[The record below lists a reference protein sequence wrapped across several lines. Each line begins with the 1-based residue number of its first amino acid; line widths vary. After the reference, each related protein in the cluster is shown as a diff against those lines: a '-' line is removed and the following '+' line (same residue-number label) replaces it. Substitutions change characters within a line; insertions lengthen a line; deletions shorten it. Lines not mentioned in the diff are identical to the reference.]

1 MKRFQ
6 RGIDFIE
13 GHLFEPFTLDD
24 VASAAALST
33 YHFARTFRVLM
44 GETVMDYARR
54 RRLVLAAV
62 RLVDEDVRI
71 IDLAL
76 ASKFES
82 QEAFARAFKR
92 QFHKTPG
99 EWRKSGARLMAN
111 TLNAPDLSQLVHTK
125 EKITMEP
132 KFVETQE
139 FKVVGLM
146 ANFNDETKSSIPDLW
161 SVFAP
166 RMGEIT
172 ARIEGTTYGVC
183 FPAALD
189 DENFD
194 YMTAVPVENFDSVPE
209 GMVARTVPAHK
220 FAVFTHKT
228 GDDTMHNDL
237 QKSVQYIWGTWL
249 PNSGYEHA
257 KVPDFE
263 LYDSRMDTMTGKG
276 EFDLYLPVK

>member
-13 GHLFEPFTLDD
+13 GHLFEPFTLDE

-54 RRLVLAAV
+54 RRLTLAAV
-62 RLVDEDVRI
+62 RLVDEDIRL

-82 QEAFARAFKR
+82 QEAFARAFKK
-92 QFHKTPG
+92 QFHVTPG
-99 EWRKSGARLMAN
+99 DFRKSGTRLMAN

-132 KFVETQE
+132 KFVETEE
-139 FKVVGLM
+139 FKVIGMM
-146 ANFNDETKSSIPDLW
+146 ANFNDDTKKGIPDLW

-166 RMGEIT
+166 RMGEIA

-183 FPAALD
+183 FPTALE

-194 YMTAVPVENFDSVPE
+194 YMAAVPVSNF
-209 GMVARTVPAHK
+209 G
-220 FAVFTHKT
+220 
-228 GDDTMHNDL
+228 
-237 QKSVQYIWGTWL
+237 KSV
-249 PNSGYEHA
+249 
-257 KVPDFE
+257 V
-263 LYDSRMDTMTGKG
+263 
-276 EFDLYLPVK
+276 